1 MCVAVDQ
8 AKVRVG
14 WLAVVDFFFSSFYD
28 ISRVEGYFMLNPVYV
43 YILNKLD
50 LQIKCSKLSSFLNET
65 ELICVQID

>member
-1 MCVAVDQ
+1 
-8 AKVRVG
+8 
-14 WLAVVDFFFSSFYD
+14 
-28 ISRVEGYFMLNPVYV
+28 MLNPVYV